1 MAKFRIV
8 IHTSNK
14 RKDGS
19 YPVCLRITKN
29 GKLKYI
35 YLNLSAFENE
45 WDKNADRFKRDK
57 RMNPNYES
65 YNNWLIS
72 CEERK
77 NEVVNKF
84 MKAQVDWTLNQF
96 EEEFLGIS
104 RQGKIYDYWMR
115 QVEDLKATGHIGNG
129 KVYERDLYL
138 TGEIYHKGLYGEDID
153 LEVAYSFYQEA
164 ADLGCEEAEEVL
176 NLKPSD
182 SIRHC
187 K

>member
-45 WDKNADRFKRDK
+45 WDKNAGRFKRDK

-72 CEERK
+72 C
-77 NEVVNKF
+77 
-84 MKAQVDWTLNQF
+84 W
-96 EEEFLGIS
+96 
-104 RQGKIYDYWMR
+104 KIQCKLPPKTKR
-115 QVEDLKATGHIGNG
+115 FCPLVLK
-129 KVYERDLYL
+129 
-138 TGEIYHKGLYGEDID
+138 
-153 LEVAYSFYQEA
+153 
-164 ADLGCEEAEEVL
+164 
-176 NLKPSD
+176 
-182 SIRHC
+182 
-187 K
+187 

>member
-8 IHTSNK
+8 LHTSNK

-19 YPVCLRITKN
+19 NPVCLRITKR

-35 YLNLSAFENE
+35 DLKLSAFENE
-45 WDKNADRFKRDK
+45 WDTNADRFKRDK
-57 RMNPNYES
+57 RVNPNYES

-96 EEEFLGIS
+96 EE
-104 RQGKIYDYWMR
+104 
-115 QVEDLKATGHIGNG
+115 A
-129 KVYERDLYL
+129 
-138 TGEIYHKGLYGEDID
+138 ID
-153 LEVAYSFYQEA
+153 LLSGLTPLEMTFQLISQNMFYGMLMAIPTALIVMRKKKNE
-164 ADLGCEEAEEVL
+164 
-176 NLKPSD
+176 
-182 SIRHC
+182 
-187 K
+187 

>member
-115 QVEDLKATGHIGNG
+115 LSTFANEK
-129 KVYERDLYL
+129 ERNL
-138 TGEIYHKGLYGEDID
+138 ID
-153 LEVAYSFYQEA
+153 MCTFKNIPVKFF
-164 ADLGCEEAEEVL
+164 GVL
-176 NLKPSD
+176 PV
-182 SIRHC
+182 IH
-187 K
+187 